1 MEGVKN
7 GVLSCSEMNV
17 MDDLGW
23 MMELQRERN
32 DHSSIP
38 CFLRLYCCCDER
50 VKDNNGLD
58 KMEM

>member
-7 GVLSCSEMNV
+7 GVLSCSKMNV
-17 MDDLGW
+17 MDGIGRR
-23 MMELQRERN
+23 MELQRERN

>member
-1 MEGVKN
+1 
-7 GVLSCSEMNV
+7 
-17 MDDLGW
+17 
-23 MMELQRERN
+23 MELQRERN